1 MIIASSSIMPI
12 PITALRVLPD
22 RNRASTASAS
32 DCSHPETGRKCLV
45 AAPQRLVAIGGI
57 AKELADT

>member
-1 MIIASSSIMPI
+1 MIIAGSSIMPI

-22 RNRASTASAS
+22 RMPPLHPIVRT
-32 DCSHPETGRKCLV
+32 HPETGRKCLV